1 MGEVV
6 MTFKQVLSKAKE
18 NNILAYKLV
27 VATEVDNY
35 LDINEIQVS
44 EDTYEAMCEF
54 VYDWV
59 LNTDASANEVV
70 DNLVRAIKNN
80 DQFDFTVDSIND
92 NWQELTDII
101 NRMF

>member
-1 MGEVV
+1 

-35 LDINEIQVS
+35 LDINDIQVS

-70 DNLVRAIKNN
+70 DNLVRAIENN

>member
-1 MGEVV
+1 

-70 DNLVRAIKNN
+70 DNLVRAIENN

>member
-1 MGEVV
+1 
-6 MTFKQVLSKAKE
+6 MTFKQILDKAKE
-18 NNILAYKLV
+18 NNILAYRLV
-27 VATEVDNY
+27 VATEVENY
-35 LDINEIQVS
+35 LDINDTQVS
-44 EDTYEAMCEF
+44 EDVYEAICEF

-59 LNTDASANEVV
+59 LNTEASATEVV
-70 DNLVRAIKNN
+70 SNLVRAIENN

>member
-1 MGEVV
+1 

-44 EDTYEAMCEF
+44 EDVYEAICEF

-70 DNLVRAIKNN
+70 DNLVKAIEGN
-80 DQFDFTVDSIND
+80 DQFDFTVYSIND